1 MPSPIEQARRQARI
15 LEKLILD
22 EGLAPRR
29 LGVVMKPTIKTAILV
44 DPKTRVIRP
53 DPQQFNTDSV
63 IKADAFLSEYEKRN
77 EQASTVE
84 LLGALPKWVK
94 KGTIVDIGRKLLAY
108 HAPLEI
114 DYRAKFGVAEQRAGQ
129 RPAKPA
135 APIAERED
143 VPPEPKQAGTPEG
156 TPSCPRCGKPMVL
169 RTSKRGQNQGEQFW
183 GCSGYPKCRG
193 IIPVEVI
200 VPAEDAGPVPT
211 EQAIAAR
218 PAAESPTDAPVC
230 PKCGESMVLRM
241 SKRGSQKGSRFWGCP
256 GFPKCRGM
264 RSAG

>member
-114 DYRAKFGVAEQRAGQ
+114 DYRAKFGVAEQRS
-129 RPAKPA
+129 
-135 APIAERED
+135 EEH
-143 VPPEPKQAGTPEG
+143 
-156 TPSCPRCGKPMVL
+156 PSEL
-169 RTSKRGQNQGEQFW
+169 QS
-183 GCSGYPKCRG
+183 
-193 IIPVEVI
+193 
-200 VPAEDAGPVPT
+200 
-211 EQAIAAR
+211 
-218 PAAESPTDAPVC
+218 
-230 PKCGESMVLRM
+230 L
-241 SKRGSQKGSRFWGCP
+241 
-256 GFPKCRGM
+256 M
-264 RSAG
+264 RISY